1 MRPKHAQWR
10 AHAPRVRS
18 ERSSERHVS
27 RDPEI
32 SEDSMRSRI
41 RVLAMVG
48 SVIYAAELLSDR
60 SVIIYRD
67 GVYVDEGNFAEGRLR
82 LHDEF
87 VPARAHAEMEMKLT
101 RALTLGPGGL
111 SGAEV

>member
-1 MRPKHAQWR
+1 
-10 AHAPRVRS
+10 
-18 ERSSERHVS
+18 
-27 RDPEI
+27 
-32 SEDSMRSRI
+32 MRSRI

-67 GVYVDEGNFAEGRLR
+67 GVYVDEGRFDDGRLS

-87 VPARAHAEMEMKLT
+87 VPPRAHAELERKLA
-101 RALTLGPGGL
+101 RAEQLGADGL
-111 SGAEV
+111 SEAEG